1 MTTCLLYFD
10 GFSDLQVVVAAG
22 RLAGAGRFIPIAPED
37 RPYRSESH
45 QVYLPAATLAQM
57 PPDEVNVL
65 LIPGGDLTPLLDDPV
80 LLRLVKRVCVRE
92 RIVAAI
98 GGGVA
103 LLGRSGV
110 LSGRRFTC
118 NARDSEPDRDT
129 LERYYAN
136 AVYTGAEV
144 EVDGSIITA
153 QGQAF
158 IEFGI
163 EVAARAGC
171 FPTPA
176 ERERACRWLKNRPPE
191 TSA

>member
-10 GFSDLQVVVAAG
+10 DFSDLQVVVAVGQLADSG
-22 RLAGAGRFIPIAPED
+22 RLIPIAPED

-57 PPDEVNVL
+57 PPEEVDVL
-65 LIPGGDLTPLLDDPV
+65 LIPGGDVTPLLADPV
-80 LLRLVKRVCVRE
+80 LLRLVKRVCARE

-98 GGGVA
+98 DGGVV

-118 NARDSEPDRDT
+118 CARDREPDRDT
-129 LERYYAN
+129 LEQYFAN

-144 EVDGSIITA
+144 EVDGPVITA

-158 IEFGI
+158 VEFGI
-163 EVAARAGC
+163 EVADRARC
-171 FPTPA
+171 YPTPT
-176 ERERACRWLKNRPPE
+176 ERERVGNWLKNRPLG